1 MKKRLVILVSGRGTN
16 LQAVIDYCK
25 TSALASIVEVISSSE
40 NAFALTRAQNANI
53 SSTILPPI
61 ERNSFLDTRL
71 EELNPDLI
79 VLAGY
84 MKILPLDIIKKFRNK
99 IINIHPSLLPSFKGL
114 EAQKQAI
121 EFGAKV
127 SGCTVHFV
135 DEGVDSGPIILQQS
149 VSIDASDTDESLSKK
164 ILPLEHKLLVEAID
178 LFCKDSIRVDGRRV
192 YISNR
197 NINESKSKPERSHQ
211 IHIN

>member
-1 MKKRLVILVSGRGTN
+1 MKKRLVVLVSGRGSN

-25 TSALASIVEVISSSE
+25 TSTVAAIVEVISSND
-40 NAFALTRAQNANI
+40 NAFALTRAKSANI
-53 SSTILPPI
+53 NYIILPPR
-61 ERNSFLDTRL
+61 ERNSFLSKRL

-84 MKILPLDIIKKFRNK
+84 MKILPLDIIQSFRDK
-99 IINIHPSLLPSFKGL
+99 IINIHPSLLPAFKGL

-135 DEGVDSGPIILQQS
+135 DEGVDSGPIILQKS
-149 VSIDASDTDESLSKK
+149 LPIDENDTYESLSKK

-178 LFCKDSIRVDGRRV
+178 LFCKDSIRIDGRRV

-197 NINESKSKPERSHQ
+197 DINESKSKPERSHQ